1 MNSKIIFT
9 VTTDLIYDQRMER
22 ICTVLAQEGYNVY
35 IVGRKKPDSADIK
48 NKPYRQVRF
57 SCFFN
62 KGKLFYLEFNL
73 RLFFYLL
80 FSSAHIICSVDLDT
94 ALPGFAV
101 AKLRRK
107 KFVYDAHEYFT
118 EVIEVVRR
126 PMIRKMWSMVEQFI
140 LPRTQYA
147 YTVSENLKNLYE
159 KKYPVSFE
167 VIRNVPMIE
176 KFEEPVKKDKHLVY
190 IGAVNEGRGLEE
202 MIDVMPLV
210 NSQLYVYG
218 QGDLY
223 SRLIKEVNEKG
234 LQEKIKF
241 FGYIEPVCL
250 KELTRKAYI
259 GVLLLRDDSASYY
272 YSLANKFF
280 DYIHAGIPQVTI
292 DFPEYKAVNEKFEVA
307 ALTALQID
315 SIAGAINKLLTDEVY
330 YQQLKENCFRAREE
344 YNWQNESEK
353 LLAFYRRVTD
363 SV

>member
-22 ICTVLAQEGYNVY
+22 ICTVLAQEGYNVC
-35 IVGRKKPDSADIK
+35 IIGREKPDSAGMK
-48 NKPYRQVRF
+48 NRPYRQVRF

-62 KGKLFYLEFNL
+62 KGKLFYIEFNI

-80 FSSAHIICSVDLDT
+80 FSSADIICSVDLDT
-94 ALPGFAV
+94 ALPGFVIAR
-101 AKLRRK
+101 LRGK

-126 PMIRKMWSMVEQFI
+126 PLIRKMWSMVEQFI
-140 LPRTQYA
+140 LTRTQYA

-167 VIRNVPMIE
+167 VIRNVPVLE
-176 KFEEPVKKDKHLVY
+176 NYEEPVKEDKHLVY

-202 MIDVMPLV
+202 MIEVMPLV
-210 NSQLYVYG
+210 NSKLYVYG

-223 SRLIKEVNEKG
+223 SDLIKEVNEKG
-234 LQEKIKF
+234 LQDKIKF
-241 FGYIEPVCL
+241 FGYVEPVDL

-292 DFPEYKAVNEKFEVA
+292 DFPEYRAINDQVEVA
-307 ALTALQID
+307 VLTSLQIS
-315 SIAGAINKLLTDEVY
+315 SIAGAINRLLNDDVY
-330 YQQLKENCFRAREE
+330 YQQLKENCFKARETF
-344 YNWQNESEK
+344 NWQNESKK
-353 LLAFYRRVTD
+353 LLTFYR
-363 SV
+363 SVNGH